1 MSKRTPVVATALRV
15 LTFRAREADYDG
27 LDGRHLLFGLACAWL
42 AGIGRY
48 WDNPRVEGLQKLGLG
63 SVVYVLALSLL
74 LFLVVRPLRPERWT
88 YLWTAAFV
96 ALTAPPALIY
106 AVPVER
112 IYPLDRARAI
122 NVAFLL
128 VVATW
133 RVALYAHFLRRSAR
147 LRWASLLAALL
158 APLTILV
165 VALVLLNLERAV
177 FDLMAGLRDGGTA
190 SDEAYAALV
199 ALGFYSLAAAPW
211 IGALWLV
218 EVVLAWRRRPRAR
231 AVE

>member
-1 MSKRTPVVATALRV
+1 VSTRTPVLATALRV
-15 LTFRAREADYDG
+15 LTFRARESDYDG
-27 LDGRHLLFGLACAWL
+27 LDGRHLLFGLGCAWL

-63 SVVYVLALSLL
+63 SVVYVLALALL
-74 LFLVVRPLRPERWT
+74 LFMLVGPLRPERWT
-88 YLWTAAFV
+88 YLRTAAFV

-128 VVATW
+128 VVASW
-133 RVALYAHFLRRSAR
+133 RVGLYGHFLRRSAR

-158 APLTILV
+158 APLTIIV

-177 FDLMAGLRDGGTA
+177 FDLMAGIQDGGTA
-190 SDEAYAALV
+190 SDEAYATLF
-199 ALGFYSLAAAPW
+199 ALGFYSVLAAPFVAVLW
-211 IGALWLV
+211 IS
-218 EVVLAWRRRPRAR
+218 EVVLAWRRRPGSA
-231 AVE
+231 